1 VTTSVPEAVVVPVP
15 TSGRSDVLA
24 WSALLMGLAV
34 VVGALAAVFWSG
46 VVDLPSYSI
55 QNNGHAVITESELAQ
70 IVAADVWFAI
80 TGLLVGAG
88 LGLVS
93 WRWFRALGWPVALL
107 AIAAAL
113 VAGVVCWQL
122 GELIGPR
129 DFAARLA
136 AAEPGDLVPVSLQ
149 LHSLSALA
157 IWAFAA
163 VTPVLLISSLGKDEE
178 DPPRRQRTRTPA
190 GVASVDDRG
199 VLTDEETV
207 P

>member
-1 VTTSVPEAVVVPVP
+1 MTTSVPEAIDVPVRTP
-15 TSGRSDVLA
+15 SRSGVLA
-24 WSALLMGLAV
+24 WSALLLGLAV

-55 QNNGHAVITESELAQ
+55 QNNGHAVISESDLAQ
-70 IVAADVWFAI
+70 VVASDVWYAI
-80 TGLLVGAG
+80 TGVLVGAG
-88 LGLVS
+88 LGLVA

-113 VAGVVCWQL
+113 VAGLVCWQL

-136 AAEPGDLVPVSLQ
+136 AAEPGDLVPISLQ
-149 LHSLSALA
+149 LHSVSALA

-163 VTPVLLISSLGKDEE
+163 VTPVLLVSSLGKDEE
-178 DPPRRQRTRTPA
+178 DPPRRQRVRVPA
-190 GVASVDDRG
+190 GAAAVDDRG
-199 VLTDEETV
+199 VLTEEET
-207 P
+207 